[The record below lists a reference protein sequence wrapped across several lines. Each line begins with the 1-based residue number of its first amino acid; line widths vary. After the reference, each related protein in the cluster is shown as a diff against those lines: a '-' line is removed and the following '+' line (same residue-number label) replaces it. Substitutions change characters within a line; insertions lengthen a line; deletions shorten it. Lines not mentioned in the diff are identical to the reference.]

1 MLVRILKESGLGYEF
16 ENIECQIGRVLSQQI
31 TNKLKKEESNEI
43 LDSVSLECERVKKA
57 FTQLVLS
64 AEDEKRVRRYFHFH
78 QETLTTLIDKTDQSE
93 KSQAAVLLA
102 AIRKLLL
109 DLLDTFRDEFP
120 EFFNLQVRMPRCLT
134 ERTISEL
141 NQLADSLSSKFS
153 ATTLD
158 PVFFNIILD
167 GFKALEFASYQK
179 VEYLRNLQHHLSH
192 LDVSVNDPDL
202 LRQDLCRALIN
213 LNYNTLMFFDYYTES
228 VKKALVNCETL
239 SDRIDLVSWFL
250 KQCNQEQCLQKISF
264 DPQLPPIHVQL
275 GEWLTQELD
284 YLRQK
289 YQFRLSPGLHEEDP
303 EKDFK
308 LNFDLS
314 VSQLAYLFKALVE
327 TGFIRNKNT
336 SQLIRFLVK
345 FVKTKKSESVS
356 YESFRMKF
364 YNPESGTKDAV
375 KKVLGSLLQYMSKN

>member
-1 MLVRILKESGLGYEF
+1 LGYEF
-16 ENIECQIGRVLSQQI
+16 ENIEYQIGRVLSQQN
-31 TNKLKKEESNEI
+31 THNFKAEESNEI
-43 LDSVSLECERVKKA
+43 LDSVSLECERVRNA
-57 FTQLVLS
+57 FKQLVLS

-78 QETLTTLIDKTDQSE
+78 QEALTGLIDKTEQSE
-93 KSQAAVLLA
+93 KSQAPVLLA

-109 DLLDTFRDEFP
+109 DLLDTFRDQFA
-120 EFFNLQVRMPRCLT
+120 EFFNFQVRMPRCLT

-141 NQLADSLSSKFS
+141 NQSADSLSSKFS

-158 PVFFNIILD
+158 PVFLNIILD
-167 GFKALEFASYQK
+167 SFKALQFVSYEK
-179 VEYLRNLQHHLSH
+179 VDYLRSFEHQLSR

-202 LRQDLCRALIN
+202 LRQDLCRVLIN
-213 LNYNTLMFFDYYTES
+213 LNYNALMFFDYYTGS

-303 EKDFK
+303 AKDFK
-308 LNFDLS
+308 LDFDLS
-314 VSQLAYLFKALVE
+314 VSQLAYLFKALIE

>member
-1 MLVRILKESGLGYEF
+1 MGYEL
-16 ENIECQIGRVLSQQI
+16 ENIESQIGRIVALVNADKLSE
-31 TNKLKKEESNEI
+31 EESKEI
-43 LDSVSLECERVKKA
+43 LDSVRLECEKFKKGLRR
-57 FTQLVLS
+57 LVLS
-64 AEDEKRVRRYFHFH
+64 AEPEKRVRRYFHFH
-78 QETLTTLIDKTDQSE
+78 QKGLAGLIDKIDQST
-93 KSQAAVLLA
+93 ALIATVLFSSV
-102 AIRKLLL
+102 RKLLV
-109 DLLDTFRDEFP
+109 DLLDTLSRQFP
-120 EFFNLQVRMPRCLT
+120 QFFDYSARIPGFLT
-134 ERTISEL
+134 KRVISEL
-141 NQLADSLSSKFS
+141 TEFADSLRAKFGGT
-153 ATTLD
+153 ALD
-158 PVFFNIILD
+158 PALLD
-167 GFKALEFASYQK
+167 VVLDSFKVPEPSYHLLN
-179 VEYLRNLQHHLSH
+179 YLRYLRQHMFD
-192 LDVSVNDPDL
+192 LDISVNDPDL
-202 LRQDLCRALIN
+202 LRQDLCKLLITC
-213 LNYNTLMFFDYYTES
+213 NYNAERFFDYYTRS
-228 VKKALVNCETL
+228 VNKALVNCETL
-239 SDRIDLVSWFL
+239 TDRIDLVSWFL

-314 VSQLAYLFKALVE
+314 VSQLAYLFKALIE
-327 TGFIRNKNT
+327 TGVVRNKNT

-375 KKVLGSLLQYMSKN
+375 KNVLGSLVQYISKN